1 MKFLKG
7 IIGAM
12 ALAAFAT
19 LVPSSSAQTLKVL
32 TVGSSAQF
40 GPFAA
45 AAYDLAAAGGATEY
59 HYTVKS
65 GSCLSGSTT
74 CYASV
79 ADSRNSSIQ
88 NGPGNLWVIW
98 STNGIWAYLSVD
110 STVGVRAFS
119 AVPRATLALAAL
131 SSLPVSSTTNYD
143 YWKDGTNDTA
153 LTTTVYDALSGTKF
167 TAANTDIRPEDAL
180 FATNRALNT
189 LGYGDVKDTRSG
201 HSGQYLVGYDIESYF
216 NPTTDYAQPVSFAI
230 GGGADPFSDTVGPA
244 EITIPVGAAPIIFLA
259 NTLSGSTVASATNI
273 NSNAVAADNNAALL
287 FSGLGDCADSLVTG
301 ATGLINPIL
310 REPTSGTM
318 NTTEYTVFLPGD
330 PSTGYSQETGITG
343 GAPGTSSNPLHLPCP
358 STSTTNYRERAVGT
372 GDEVNAVIATTDS
385 IGYAF
390 FSYESVNGGSSTS
403 KKTYKYITLNGID
416 PINTSYSVTSGILPY
431 CPVVDNYYNCSLIT
445 STLGASFPN
454 LRNGDYKA
462 WSIYRVITDST
473 GETNAQALVTEAEKL
488 VDTNFPDFVPFSP
501 ICGATKATSDPG
513 LKLYREHFV
522 PSTIETIP
530 DTITI
535 TPDDGALGATVSC
548 GTFTLLSYTLG
559 GTDEAGGDVGGT
571 PVGPNTT
578 QPTYPGTTETGN
590 PH

>member
-7 IIGAM
+7 ILGAM

-45 AAYDLAAAGGATEY
+45 AAYDLAEAGSATAY

-88 NGPGNLWVIW
+88 NDPGNLWVIW

-110 STVGVRAFS
+110 STIGVRAFS

-143 YWKDGTNDTA
+143 YWKNGTNDTA
-153 LTTTVYDALSGTKF
+153 LTTAVYDALNGTKF

-180 FATNRALNT
+180 FATNRTLNT
-189 LGYGDVKDTRSG
+189 LGYGEVADTRSG
-201 HSGQYLVGYDIESYF
+201 HSGQFLIGYDIESYF
-216 NPTTDYAQPVSFAI
+216 NPTTDYAQAVSFAI
-230 GGGADPFSDTVGPA
+230 GGGEDPFSSTVGPA

-287 FSGLGDCADSLVTG
+287 FSGTGGCADSLVTG
-301 ATGLINPIL
+301 ATGLISPIL

-318 NTTEYTVFLPGD
+318 NTTEYTTFLPGD

-343 GAPGTSSNPLHLPCP
+343 GAPGTTSNPLHLPCP
-358 STSTTNYRERAVGT
+358 STSTTNYRYRAVGT
-372 GDEVNAVIATTDS
+372 GDEVNAVVATTDS

-403 KKTYKYITLNGID
+403 PKAYKYITLNGID
-416 PINTSYSVTSGILPY
+416 PINTSYSNGILPY
-431 CPVVDNYYNCSLIT
+431 CPVVDNYYNCTLIT
-445 STLGASFPN
+445 STLGKSFPN
-454 LRNGDYKA
+454 LRNGDYAA
-462 WSIYRVITDST
+462 WSEYRVITDST
-473 GETNAQALVTEAEKL
+473 GETNAQALVNEADAL
-488 VDTNFPDFVPFSP
+488 VDTNFPDFVPFTP
-501 ICGATKATSDPG
+501 VCGATKATSDPG
-513 LKLYREHFV
+513 LALYREHFV

-530 DTITI
+530 DTITV
-535 TPDDGALGATVSC
+535 TPNDGVIRPTLSC
-548 GTFTLLSYTLG
+548 STFTLPGLTFG

-571 PVGPNTT
+571 VQGPFTSS
-578 QPTYPGTTETGN
+578 PTSGVTETGN